1 MCHSPFV
8 RGFLLVLAAALAGC
22 SISAPKYTPVVGNV
36 QLLRDAGEA
45 RVKVGA
51 VTAQG
56 KDAHDESIGLRGSP
70 MRSPYG
76 SYSSYLREALTQ
88 ELREAQLLDANAS
101 IEIGAELLKNDV
113 DASGFIKASAD
124 IEARF
129 KVIRAGTTAY
139 DRVKSA
145 RIEWD
150 SNFIGAVAIPRALER
165 YPELVTAL
173 LKQLYADKDFLAAL
187 KP

>member
-1 MCHSPFV
+1 MRRQSFV
-8 RGFLLVLAAALAGC
+8 RGFLLVLVAALAGC
-22 SISAPKYTPVVGNV
+22 SMSAPKYTPAVGNV
-36 QLLRDAGEA
+36 QRLRDAGEA
-45 RVKVGA
+45 RVKVGS

-56 KDAHDESIGLRGSP
+56 KEAHDESIGLRGSP

-76 SYSSYLREALTQ
+76 SYSNYLREALTQ
-88 ELREAQLLDANAS
+88 ELREAQLLDGNAQ

-113 DASGFIKASAD
+113 DATGFTKASAD
-124 IEARF
+124 IQARF
-129 KVIRAGTTAY
+129 KVIRAGATAY

-173 LKQLYADKDFLAAL
+173 LNQLYADEDFLTAL